1 MFTETPSSVE
11 AMHVRRGNLRLYQVY
26 GLCSERVPQPT
37 LPRDPTSCDV
47 AAIDTGTPFPSEGCP
62 FQIPKEDDSHRTHRS
77 KECTINKNNGLKRT
91 TSGVPEFRLRMR
103 CGS

>member
-1 MFTETPSSVE
+1 MAVVVISGCTKLTGYT
-11 AMHVRRGNLRLYQVY
+11 RGLL
-26 GLCSERVPQPT
+26 QPT

-77 KECTINKNNGLKRT
+77 KECKINKNNGLKEPQAVFQN
-91 TSGVPEFRLRMR
+91 SA
-103 CGS
+103 